1 MAIICIYIYIYM
13 YISPSRETKC
23 LVRSLIAAET
33 LGTDVLG
40 QQDSYRRLLVCHAR
54 RNLELRCAA
63 DYFRPN
69 VIGLE
74 CEYLARG
81 VYAVH
86 SMGWKDNTMLFR
98 ARYFS
103 VDGRGRSANKVDFLS
118 TVGPD
123 LESF

>member
-1 MAIICIYIYIYM
+1 M
-13 YISPSRETKC
+13 YIPPSRETEC

-33 LGTDVLG
+33 PGIDVLG
-40 QQDSYRRLLVCHAR
+40 QQDNYRRLLVCHAR
-54 RNLELRCAA
+54 RNLQLRCAA

-86 SMGWKDNTMLFR
+86 SMEWKDTTVLFR
-98 ARYFS
+98 ARCLS
-103 VDGRGRSANKVDFLS
+103 LGSRKLSASRVNSLS

-123 LESF
+123 LVSF